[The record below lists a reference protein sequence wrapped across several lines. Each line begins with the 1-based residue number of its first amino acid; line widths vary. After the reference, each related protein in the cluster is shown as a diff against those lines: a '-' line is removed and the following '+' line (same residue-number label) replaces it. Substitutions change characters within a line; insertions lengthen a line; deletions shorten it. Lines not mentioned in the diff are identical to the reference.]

1 MKRLKF
7 PLDCEIIKLKP
18 LYKKDIQNTSKKL
31 SPRFTFGTCFKSYRE
46 SYS

>member
-18 LYKKDIQNTSKKL
+18 LYKKGSKTHPKAISPFHFWDLIQKL
-31 SPRFTFGTCFKSYRE
+31 
-46 SYS
+46 